1 VGEANNVVATFV
13 NDAFCL
19 IKFNSGTTWTVPT
32 GVTAIDVLLVGG
44 GGGGGA
50 DGGGGGGGGGVGS
63 ASGLATTAGSVVTI
77 TVGSGGTA
85 ASHTPP
91 IAGSAGGT
99 SSVILGGTTYSASG
113 GTNGVGYQSAESL
126 AARGGVSANVTA
138 VTGATDYS
146 KGGRNSYQTTGG
158 VGTVGF
164 DGVTT
169 SFTGSSVIYAGG
181 GGGGTCAP
189 GNTAPNKAGLAGGAG
204 GGGRGS
210 QHIQNVGSDAGQAGT
225 NGLGGGG
232 GGGSACDDGP
242 GNVYGTYQ
250 RTAGGRG
257 GDGVVYIKFVPVV
270 AISLSPQSTTGT
282 VGSTVTFL
290 AAPNSALTGAGY
302 SRAKKWQLS
311 TDFGAT
317 WTDISGATADS
328 YTTPTITRSMHQYRY
343 RYVVTDSVGTAVSTT
358 NSAAAVLS
366 VPAPLL
372 LGETDTAMTASGT
385 TYANTTVAG
394 ADSLTPTSSDSF
406 TIEAWIYPTNACAAT
421 RCTIAAREGAFRF
434 TYLANKIS
442 FVFWNG
448 GSAPW
453 QNDTYGSIPLNQWSH
468 VAITKNGSTYKTFI
482 NGSLFNTYTL
492 TYAPNSG
499 LTSSFFVG
507 SINTTGNEYFIGSID
522 ELKVWKTDR
531 SSSIS
536 GDMNSNEN
544 AVSGLVGY
552 WNFNEGKETTSY
564 NQVLSAPSGTDLTM
578 GNANYWDSTLISTT
592 TVFNPYTIRK
602 FMRSYITALGG
613 WKVPDSITAVSALA
627 VGGGGGGGYNS
638 GGGGSGGGVTYIP
651 SLSIRDTL
659 TVIVGQ
665 GGFGANSSGSTP
677 KAGFSTT
684 VHSVTSPGGNPGG
697 NYPTSQLGG
706 TAVSTSSGSWGAGG
720 RGAPNNSTSGTAGS
734 SGATYSIETSSVTY
748 GGGGGGGGWGGNT
761 GGGDGGAGG
770 GGAGGITNSQTGKNG
785 SVNLGGGG
793 GGGSASGVAAGNG
806 GSGVVIIRW
815 ITALKPTF
823 TKPTNSYLNVGMTET
838 FTTNVAVDS
847 ATVGLTRTFRWESTT
862 PTSGG
867 IYSVVK
873 QGTGAANASFS
884 WVPPDTS
891 TSGSGYLYRV
901 IVTDSDTAGLFIV
914 DTSTPVFAVINR
926 ALVVSGNS
934 GIAKTINLAKS
945 ETFTITLGTSTYRT
959 TLTTNNPGISLDTS
973 TATSPVVKISE
984 TMTVGTYYE
993 TLTVTD
999 SVSATIIIPLT
1010 IKVKSAPSLSNSA
1023 ELIESGTVLNLDA
1036 SNSNSYP
1043 FSGST
1048 WNDLSGRKLSATF
1061 EKTFTA
1067 SATYMDGSTRASNW
1081 LQVQGVTCTT
1091 PTYSKQYSGVLEF
1104 NGTGNCGLVQNVRAQ
1119 TNYTLQTWI
1128 KRNGDQ
1134 SANAA
1139 IVANLYQNT
1148 SDHIRLALYWTG
1160 ASTLVAGLYNGS
1172 GWSNTTAI
1180 TVANDVWTYISLTFD
1195 GTNLRMYANDQTGT
1209 SYPLTL
1215 GSNFSLTPSVN
1226 ATDLII
1232 GAKWDD
1238 RVYFKGSIASIQ
1250 MYNRVLSSSEIIQ
1263 NYSATRTRF
1272 LTENQNQL
1280 NLSQKYGV
1288 LTLESFTATSGG
1300 DTKTVTLSAAPR
1312 QGVVWDATSTPGQIK
1327 LSVGESLTVG
1337 TYYDTVTVT
1346 DNFGASTYLPLTFTV
1361 TKADTITV
1369 TSGPSLT
1376 TVYSGSAPT
1385 NGPVARITGLVGKDT
1400 ATVLTRYETSTVGK
1414 TCATGGTCRIGDTG
1428 PGGGVVFYV
1437 SDTPINKAD
1446 GISDGGIYLEMHT
1459 TSINVNNWSSDP
1471 TSVPGTSAAIGS
1483 GAENTRRAFTQLGS
1497 NSSLMTTIANGT
1509 YGGKSD
1515 WFVPSLNEAMTMV
1528 STLRNLGLG
1537 SFGDQNLWTSTEST
1551 NSANAEHVWSANPPV
1566 TSPLPKSGGYTVRPI
1581 RAFGGTTITP
1591 TEVDT
1596 YTALGTN
1603 INFSIGALSN
1613 YQAVVYETS
1622 TLKITQASQA
1632 KLTVN
1637 LYGAVAGQSFLLQI
1651 SGGSGSGTV
1660 TETITSGS
1668 TATNCTITNR
1678 VLSNSNLAGDQK
1690 MCNIRITKAASRNYL
1705 SATLDATV
1713 YFMAFVNNQPTNQ
1726 VGSGSTIGLNGM
1738 NQVWTDP
1745 GTAPTITLFPS
1756 NATRNTEILIEGSG
1770 FTAPGLVVE
1779 FEFYQQASSVTI
1791 TDDSHIKVI
1800 VPNSAT
1806 TGPIVITNK
1815 YGTAFSTTNITIG

>member
-1 VGEANNVVATFV
+1 MGLVPTYRYRFSRALVIILALTLMPGFIPVLTPTAYAAAGNVGSSTSSGSCSSYVGEANNVLATFV

-32 GVTAIDVLLVGG
+32 GVTAIDILLVGG

-189 GNTAPNKAGLAGGAG
+189 GNTAPDKAGLAGGAG

-242 GNVYGTYQ
+242 GTVYGTYQ

-282 VGSTVTFL
+282 VGSTVTFS

-328 YTTPTITRSMHQYRY
+328 YTTPTIARSMHQYRY

-468 VAITKNGSTYKTFI
+468 VALTKNGTTYKTYI

-544 AVSGLVGY
+544 AASGLVGY

-564 NQVLSAPSGTDLTM
+564 NQVLSAPSGTDLAM
-578 GNANYWDSTLISTT
+578 GNANYWDSTLISST
-592 TVFNPYTIRK
+592 TVSNPYTIKK
-602 FMRSYITALGG
+602 FMRSYITASGG
-613 WKVPDSITAVSALA
+613 WTVPQNVTAASILVIGGGGGGGTR
-627 VGGGGGGGYNS
+627 VGGGGGGGGFS
-638 GGGGSGGGVTYIP
+638 HIQRV
-651 SLSIRDTL
+651 SLLPNQSEAIQ
-659 TVIVGQ
+659 VGQ
-665 GGFGANSSGSTP
+665 GGFGANRSLGDWRGQSGQDSY
-677 KAGFSTT
+677 F
-684 VHSVTSPGGNPGG
+684 GNKVR
-697 NYPTSQLGG
+697 S
-706 TAVSTSSGSWGAGG
+706 A
-720 RGAPNNSTSGTAGS
+720 
-734 SGATYSIETSSVTY
+734 
-748 GGGGGGGGWGGNT
+748 GGGGGAGYDTAGNNTNHDGISGGSGGGASASTASGGSGSPGSATQYLTYGYGVGNS
-761 GGGDGGAGG
+761 GGSGYGQGDYPAGGG
-770 GGAGGITNSQTGKNG
+770 GGAGGAGSSAPNNSTAGAG
-785 SVNLGGGG
+785 GAGLVDPIGGTTICFAAGGGG
-793 GGGSASGVAAGNG
+793 GLGRGSSSTLNDGGGAAGSCGAGTTTTATAGSRGRTEPLSATKNSGSGGGGAGYETGYTSDQPG
-806 GSGVVIIRW
+806 GSGGSGLIIVRW

-823 TKPTNSYLNVGMTET
+823 TKPTNTYLNVGMTET

-867 IYSVVK
+867 AYSVIK

-884 WVPPDTS
+884 WVPSDTS
-891 TSGSGYLYRV
+891 TSGS
-901 IVTDSDTAGLFIV
+901 
-914 DTSTPVFAVINR
+914 
-926 ALVVSGNS
+926 
-934 GIAKTINLAKS
+934 
-945 ETFTITLGTSTYRT
+945 
-959 TLTTNNPGISLDTS
+959 
-973 TATSPVVKISE
+973 
-984 TMTVGTYYE
+984 
-993 TLTVTD
+993 
-999 SVSATIIIPLT
+999 
-1010 IKVKSAPSLSNSA
+1010 
-1023 ELIESGTVLNLDA
+1023 
-1036 SNSNSYP
+1036 
-1043 FSGST
+1043 
-1048 WNDLSGRKLSATF
+1048 
-1061 EKTFTA
+1061 
-1067 SATYMDGSTRASNW
+1067 
-1081 LQVQGVTCTT
+1081 
-1091 PTYSKQYSGVLEF
+1091 
-1104 NGTGNCGLVQNVRAQ
+1104 
-1119 TNYTLQTWI
+1119 
-1128 KRNGDQ
+1128 
-1134 SANAA
+1134 
-1139 IVANLYQNT
+1139 
-1148 SDHIRLALYWTG
+1148 
-1160 ASTLVAGLYNGS
+1160 
-1172 GWSNTTAI
+1172 
-1180 TVANDVWTYISLTFD
+1180 
-1195 GTNLRMYANDQTGT
+1195 
-1209 SYPLTL
+1209 
-1215 GSNFSLTPSVN
+1215 
-1226 ATDLII
+1226 
-1232 GAKWDD
+1232 
-1238 RVYFKGSIASIQ
+1238 
-1250 MYNRVLSSSEIIQ
+1250 
-1263 NYSATRTRF
+1263 
-1272 LTENQNQL
+1272 
-1280 NLSQKYGV
+1280 
-1288 LTLESFTATSGG
+1288 
-1300 DTKTVTLSAAPR
+1300 
-1312 QGVVWDATSTPGQIK
+1312 
-1327 LSVGESLTVG
+1327 
-1337 TYYDTVTVT
+1337 
-1346 DNFGASTYLPLTFTV
+1346 
-1361 TKADTITV
+1361 
-1369 TSGPSLT
+1369 
-1376 TVYSGSAPT
+1376 
-1385 NGPVARITGLVGKDT
+1385 
-1400 ATVLTRYETSTVGK
+1400 
-1414 TCATGGTCRIGDTG
+1414 
-1428 PGGGVVFYV
+1428 
-1437 SDTPINKAD
+1437 
-1446 GISDGGIYLEMHT
+1446 
-1459 TSINVNNWSSDP
+1459 
-1471 TSVPGTSAAIGS
+1471 
-1483 GAENTRRAFTQLGS
+1483 
-1497 NSSLMTTIANGT
+1497 
-1509 YGGKSD
+1509 
-1515 WFVPSLNEAMTMV
+1515 
-1528 STLRNLGLG
+1528 
-1537 SFGDQNLWTSTEST
+1537 
-1551 NSANAEHVWSANPPV
+1551 
-1566 TSPLPKSGGYTVRPI
+1566 
-1581 RAFGGTTITP
+1581 
-1591 TEVDT
+1591 
-1596 YTALGTN
+1596 
-1603 INFSIGALSN
+1603 
-1613 YQAVVYETS
+1613 
-1622 TLKITQASQA
+1622 
-1632 KLTVN
+1632 
-1637 LYGAVAGQSFLLQI
+1637 
-1651 SGGSGSGTV
+1651 
-1660 TETITSGS
+1660 
-1668 TATNCTITNR
+1668 
-1678 VLSNSNLAGDQK
+1678 
-1690 MCNIRITKAASRNYL
+1690 
-1705 SATLDATV
+1705 
-1713 YFMAFVNNQPTNQ
+1713 
-1726 VGSGSTIGLNGM
+1726 
-1738 NQVWTDP
+1738 
-1745 GTAPTITLFPS
+1745 
-1756 NATRNTEILIEGSG
+1756 
-1770 FTAPGLVVE
+1770 
-1779 FEFYQQASSVTI
+1779 
-1791 TDDSHIKVI
+1791 
-1800 VPNSAT
+1800 
-1806 TGPIVITNK
+1806 
-1815 YGTAFSTTNITIG
+1815 